1 MEVTWDSADEEVYP
15 AKLKV
20 TSVERKGMLADL
32 SAIITQKDANIIQA
46 DVKTTMDNKGV
57 AHFTIEVANHEQ
69 LQGII
74 AAIKKVKNVLLVER
88 L

>member
-1 MEVTWDSADEEVYP
+1 
-15 AKLKV
+15 
-20 TSVERKGMLADL
+20 MLADL

-57 AHFTIEVANHEQ
+57 AHFTIEVVNHEQ